1 MCGEY
6 DDWDCCCDTGGEC
19 YCGESKFVLSAVS
32 SIMGMLFLGILAIIY
47 SIGLFNAAWNVTTII
62 ASDFGFLLFC
72 VAGVL
77 TICGILA
84 LKAGDLTEGI
94 LFFIVGVA
102 ALILNGGLVFGF
114 GAAGYFDWI
123 GVILVLI
130 IAILLIIGRDLTFG
144 ISVLL
149 FCGGWLFVTAFG
161 GSDLTCNIAGG
172 FYLLAGIILVY
183 VAISDW
189 IFVETGVDLP
199 IL

>member
-6 DDWDCCCDTGGEC
+6 DDWDCCFDNGVCE
-19 YCGESKFVLSAVS
+19 CGESKFVLSAVS

-47 SIGLFNAAWNVTTII
+47 SIGLFNDAWNVTTIV
-62 ASDFGFLLFC
+62 ASDLGFVLFC
-72 VAGVL
+72 VAAVL

-94 LFFIVGVA
+94 LFFIVGLA
-102 ALILNGGLVFGF
+102 AMILNGGAVFGF
-114 GAAGYFDWI
+114 GAVGYFDWI
-123 GVILVLI
+123 GIILVLI
-130 IAILLIIGRDLTFG
+130 IAILLISGRDLTFG

-149 FCGGWLFVTAFG
+149 FCIGWLFVTVFEA
-161 GSDLTCNIAGG
+161 SDLLFGISGA
-172 FYLLAGIILVY
+172 FYLIAGIILVY